1 MRAYLINVAVAV
13 DQLASALTG
22 GAADETI
29 SSRLGKAQRGD
40 YGPWWQVATAPLRWL
55 VDALFRLLAGHQ
67 DHCRTHIEEDEGW
80 DKLPP

>member
-1 MRAYLINVAVAV
+1 MRAYLLNVAVAV

-40 YGPWWQVATAPLRWL
+40 YGPWWQASTAPLRWL
-55 VDALFRLLAGHQ
+55 VDGLFRLLTGQQ
-67 DHCRTHIEEDEGW
+67 DHCRVHIEEDEGW